1 MGRYTVLT
9 EQIMLSSPREADT
22 IGPETDSASM
32 KRRSTLI
39 PVHPSRNSNATLLF
53 SLGAVGTMCLGLLGC
68 QTITT
73 DWEDGFANER
83 IAHEDES
90 DIKVTEGIIHIVAD
104 GERLVAISRTYQVS
118 LERLQR
124 INRIPD
130 PDKIFPGQRLRI
142 PGAKQAIRVAEA
154 PPVQTGPND
163 RAKKPTP
170 TPRKVYHVVKQ
181 GESLYLIA
189 RTYDLSIRQLAR
201 VNNIANDRVLTE
213 GQKLLIPGATKA
225 LAVVLPTPTPVPKD
239 APTPT
244 PTPVSIDPATGK
256 ERTNVQLPTK
266 KFGTI
271 ELAWPLAE
279 NFRIARK
286 FKPRGAVASY
296 GIDLEASEGTPVYAA
311 ADGDVF
317 LVGTPSDDLLGSSS
331 GNYIIIF
338 HGKVDGKGV
347 RTIYAQ
353 NKENL
358 VKAGQKVNRGD
369 LIARVGKSG
378 RGTPGVSG
386 PFLHFELRRVE
397 TALDPLKYLVKR
409 Q

>member
-1 MGRYTVLT
+1 
-9 EQIMLSSPREADT
+9 
-22 IGPETDSASM
+22 
-32 KRRSTLI
+32 
-39 PVHPSRNSNATLLF
+39 
-53 SLGAVGTMCLGLLGC
+53 MCLGLLGC

-73 DWEDGFANER
+73 DWETGYGNYRAN
-83 IAHEDES
+83 AHQDES
-90 DIKVTEGIIHIVAD
+90 DILVTEGILHIVAP
-104 GERLVAISRTYQVS
+104 GETLVAIGRVYQVP

-124 INRIPD
+124 INRISD

-142 PGAKQAIRVAEA
+142 PGAKQAIQVNEA
-154 PPVQTGPND
+154 PPVQTPSTGD
-163 RAKKPTP
+163 AKRPTP
-170 TPRKVYHVVKQ
+170 TPKKIYHVVKK

-213 GQKLLIPGATKA
+213 GQKLLIPGATKQ
-225 LAVVLPTPTPVPKD
+225 LTVVLPTPTPVPKG

-244 PTPVSIDPATGK
+244 PTSAAIDPQTGK
-256 ERTNVQLPTK
+256 ERTNVQLPVK

-296 GIDLEASEGTPVYAA
+296 GIDLEASEGTPIYAT

-317 LVGTPSDDLLGSSS
+317 LVGTPSDDLGASF
-331 GNYIIIF
+331 GNYVIIY
-338 HGKVDGKGV
+338 HGTVDGKGV

-358 VKAGQKVNRGD
+358 VKAGQKVKRGD

-386 PFLHFELRRVE
+386 TFLHFELRRVE